1 VLSLITETD
10 QEVFIRPR
18 HRAPVGSGVCTCVS
32 LAPHMTCFLPIASLV
47 RYTAVDGLKESCQ
60 GTEAEMKAMLSHF
73 ISAFLK

>member
-1 VLSLITETD
+1 
-10 QEVFIRPR
+10 
-18 HRAPVGSGVCTCVS
+18 
-32 LAPHMTCFLPIASLV
+32 MTCFLPIASLV